1 MVCGLSCMAE
11 TIMIT
16 DNEFKRRLILGEL
29 SRRGLRCDRQGNGWR
44 VYGRGVD
51 ILTADIANVD
61 VKALIPARWSERGQ
75 IGAD

>member
-1 MVCGLSCMAE
+1 
-11 TIMIT
+11 MIT
-16 DNEFKRRLILGEL
+16 NNEFKRRLVLGEI

-61 VKALIPARWSERGQ
+61 VKALIPARWAERGQ
-75 IGAD
+75 TGTD